1 MIIRPEFPRPKNVFL
16 INDIPVQTEIKSGD
30 KFTAISNMSLLT
42 SLRTGK
48 INNYS
53 KEITDSSYKGI
64 KSSDIFT
71 TYLSY
76 DYFEE
81 GSFDFK
87 NEIVKGKDRIEGR
100 EYFKLEHQK
109 DVWVMDTLW
118 KQFQALLSEIEKVKP
133 KLIIVTGKWAL
144 FFLTGCTSLTTN
156 QGNYKDKKLLGGLNK
171 FRSSVLQPHECFGI
185 KDTVL
190 VPIWHT
196 LHAMAMPDKLVVM
209 QLDIEKLGWMY
220 HNILDKGVEYYIRPD
235 KDYILGTTLSAV
247 ELYLC
252 DLLNKLDKKPIKVS
266 IDIETMYHSTIDCI
280 GIAYE
285 VNKGICIPFASR
297 SNPNLWSIKDEVE
310 VISLIRE
317 VMLHPNCQHVG
328 QNYSYDCQYFHKLWN
343 IDVQATT
350 DTMVLHHV
358 LFNYLPKDLAF
369 LASLYCETYTYWK
382 DEVEGTKDT
391 PETRWIYNAKDVMY
405 TLEIAN
411 ILEDILKQS
420 AIKLQKF
427 YRFQQDDISPALVS
441 MMNMG
446 VKVDLKKKEEL
457 FTQLSYLLIKVE
469 NTIKNILGEEINLK
483 SVQQVKKLFVDLLQV
498 DPIIS
503 KKSKSATFGSDA
515 MLVYL
520 ENYSLYRPLIT
531 LILEYR
537 SIGVFVRTFLS
548 AQVDEDNRMRTSY
561 NVAGTKSYR
570 LSSRKNAF
578 GKGMNLANIP
588 SKGKIDLKYALMADE
603 TSGNED
609 KEETESYSTGVTP
622 VYEGITK
629 LPNCKALFLPDE
641 GYNFFNIDYSGA
653 DAMVVAWDSDC
664 AWLQN
669 FFNTSKE
676 KLYIYVAREY
686 LQRDVTTS
694 DPFYKKIKQFIHLTN
709 YGGMEEKAA
718 ASSGLSRLQAKE
730 LRQWY
735 FSLCPEIA
743 QWHKRIANEVTTR
756 GYIENIFGARFWLLD
771 KNCPTLLN
779 QAYAL
784 IPQSTIGILVNKGLV
799 NVYKNEK
806 DIKVLLQIHDAIA
819 GQYLKTD
826 LDAPERIKKHMEII
840 LPYEKPLVI
849 PADISVSELNYGCC
863 D

>member
-1 MIIRPEFPRPKNVFL
+1 MIIRPEFPRPKNVMV

-185 KDTVL
+185 KDTIL

-235 KDYILGTTLSAV
+235 KEYIAGVDKRAINMFLSN
-247 ELYLC
+247 LIL
-252 DLLNKLDKKPIKVS
+252 KLAHRPTKVS
-266 IDIETMYHSTIDCI
+266 IDIETMFHSTIDCI

-285 VNKGICIPFASR
+285 TNKGICIPFASR
-297 SNPNLWSIKDEVE
+297 GNPNLWSIEEEVS
-310 VISLIRE
+310 ILSSIRFI
-317 VMLHPNCQHVG
+317 MLHPNCQHVG

-382 DEVEGTKDT
+382 DEIEGTKET

-411 ILEDILKQS
+411 ILEDILSQQS
-420 AIKLQKF
+420 EPLQNF
-427 YRFQQDDISPALVS
+427 YRSQQDLLAPALVDI
-441 MMNMG
+441 MNRG
-446 VKVDLKKKEEL
+446 VKVDLTKKQQLLDEL
-457 FTQLSYLLIKVE
+457 SLLLVHIE
-469 NTIKNILGEEINLK
+469 STINTILGETINLK
-483 SVQQVKKLFVDLLQV
+483 SSHQVKRLFTDLLQV
-498 DPIIS
+498 NPVIDR
-503 KKSKSATFGSDA
+503 KSKTASFGSEA

-520 ENYSLYRPLIT
+520 ENYPLYRPLIT

-537 SIGVFVRTFLS
+537 SVGIFVRTFLS
-548 AQVDEDNRMRTSY
+548 AKVDDDNRMRTSY
-561 NVAGTKSYR
+561 NLAGTRTYR
-570 LSSRKNAF
+570 LASRKNAF
-578 GKGMNLANIP
+578 GAGMNLQNVPA
-588 SKGKIDLKYALMADE
+588 KGKIDLKYSLMNLDINSE
-603 TSGNED
+603 VELEVED
-609 KEETESYSTGVTP
+609 SIDIDTP
-622 VYEGITK
+622 IYGTTK
-629 LPNCKALFLPDE
+629 LPNCKELFICEKDE
-641 GYNFFNIDYSGA
+641 MFFDIDLAAA
-653 DAMVVAWDSDC
+653 DARIIAWVSGCPFLTNLFEDEDGDPY
-664 AWLQN
+664 L
-669 FFNTSKE
+669 
-676 KLYIYVAREY
+676 LLAREY
-686 LQRDVTTS
+686 YNDQSIT
-694 DPFYKKIKQFIHLTN
+694 KKDNRRQIFKAVVHGTN
-709 YGGMEEKAA
+709 YLG
-718 ASSGLSRLQAKE
+718 QAKTLSAKAGLLVRE
-730 LRQWY
+730 IEKIQKFY
-735 FSLCPEIA
+735 FTLCPEIPALHKEIEA
-743 QWHKRIANEVTTR
+743 QVRGR
-756 GYIENIFGARFWLLD
+756 GYLENVWGARGWFLD
-771 KNCPTLLN
+771 KNDPMLMN
-779 QAYAL
+779 KAVAWVGSS
-784 IPQSTIGILVNKGLV
+784 PVGILINKGLV
-799 NVYKNEK
+799 AIREKDPAIKILLQVHDSLAGVYKKE
-806 DIKVLLQIHDAIA
+806 DI
-819 GQYLKTD
+819 T
-826 LDAPERIKKHMEII
+826 APDRIVKYCSVPLPFEI
-840 LPYEKPLVI
+840 PRVI
-849 PADISVSELNYGCC
+849 PVNIKTSPTSYGDCG
-863 D
+863 